1 VLSKGCKRA
10 SRLFRHLRGWQKRE
24 QGFGNLEITVHESGC
39 FLNSK
44 LLLGSLGFVGAKKVI
59 KKIDYYVL
67 QYCNYGNA
75 KAPTKTFFGTIMIT
89 LNNLG

>member
-1 VLSKGCKRA
+1 MSSPLG
-10 SRLFRHLRGWQKRE
+10 RHTECCWQQRE
-24 QGFGNLEITVHESGC
+24 QGFGNLEITVRDSGC

-59 KKIDYYVL
+59 MKIDYYVL

-75 KAPTKTFFGTIMIT
+75 KAPTKTFLVTIM
-89 LNNLG
+89 LRCFAF